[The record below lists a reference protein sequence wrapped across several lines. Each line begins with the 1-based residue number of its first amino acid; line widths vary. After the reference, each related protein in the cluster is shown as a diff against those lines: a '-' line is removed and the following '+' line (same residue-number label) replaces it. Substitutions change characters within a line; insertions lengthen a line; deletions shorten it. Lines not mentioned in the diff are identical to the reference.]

1 MSLYDVSFY
10 FFKKGVYTN
19 KMICVVL
26 ITGDYYG
33 ENY

>member
-1 MSLYDVSFY
+1 MMCPFI
-10 FFKKGVYTN
+10 FKKGVYTN
-19 KMICVVL
+19 KMICVIP

>member
-1 MSLYDVSFY
+1 MMCPFI
-10 FFKKGVYTN
+10 FKKGVYTN

>member
-1 MSLYDVSFY
+1 MMCPFI